1 MQGGWPLGWINLTFV
16 TDLNE
21 ARDYLSRCQ
30 SKKLSW
36 LDTVSLWSFPRGM
49 KNYLSLHIW
58 FFMLLSL
65 YNTNKKK
72 RLTYW
77 LTACI

>member
-1 MQGGWPLGWINLTFV
+1 MQGGWSLGWINLTFV

-36 LDTVSLWSFPRGM
+36 LEHCFTLKLSAWYEKLSILA
-49 KNYLSLHIW
+49 YLVLHVTFLI
-58 FFMLLSL
+58 
-65 YNTNKKK
+65 
-72 RLTYW
+72 
-77 LTACI
+77 